1 MIQVKSYSEYVNALQ
16 AFRNNFSELKAK
28 KIADIQEAI
37 ELLKLEFTKSEA
49 DIVSLSSQMV
59 SVQRELEKAKLET
72 CPETLK
78 GKKVFLFEDSLYEM
92 PADVRASRSRGSYV
106 PKFSVGDVVRMEHNG
121 IYSEIYTVVEGNR
134 VKNADG
140 TLLFPSRLTELF
152 HTEQLGLTPSAKG
165 MAGLSHNYW
174 KLAPIIPESELLS

>member
-1 MIQVKSYSEYVNALQ
+1 MIQVKTYSEYVNALQ
-16 AFRNNFSELKAK
+16 AFRNNFSELKAM
-28 KIADIQEAI
+28 KIADIQEKI
-37 ELLKLEFTKSEA
+37 EMLKLEFAKPEA
-49 DIVSLSSQMV
+49 DVVNLSVEMVSL
-59 SVQRELEKAKLET
+59 QRELEKAKLET

-92 PADVRASRSRGSYV
+92 PADVRASRSTGNYV
-106 PKFSVGDVVRMEHNG
+106 PKFNIGDIVRMEHG
-121 IYSEIYTVVEGNR
+121 GVYSEIYTVAEGNR

-174 KLAPIIPESELLS
+174 KLAPITPESELLS